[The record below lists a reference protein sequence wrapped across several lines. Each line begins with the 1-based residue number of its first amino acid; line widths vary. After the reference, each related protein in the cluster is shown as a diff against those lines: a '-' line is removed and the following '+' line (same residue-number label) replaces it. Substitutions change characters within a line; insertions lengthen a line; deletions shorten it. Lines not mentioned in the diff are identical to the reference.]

1 MKTIKYLALGV
12 LLTIASAPV
21 MAQTDSKAAIEQVKS
36 ILKSGA
42 SDADKQIANIAK
54 PFKKDAATLTAIARE
69 YYNADNNTM
78 AEDYANRAIA
88 KDKSCGE
95 AYILLGDIAVRNDN
109 GGKAAE
115 MFQQAMYMDK
125 TNPEGYRRY
134 ANIMSKSSPQS
145 SLDAL
150 EQLRTN
156 VPGYPVDI
164 IAAEISDR
172 SGNMKKA
179 IEYYNKV
186 DKSKMNEPQ
195 LASYSTDL
203 FLTGD
208 FEKSLEVAQYGVQ
221 KAPRYAAFN
230 RLSLYD
236 YTELKNYTDA
246 LVYADR
252 LFNASDSAKFSA
264 FDYQYV
270 GHANLGAKKYDA
282 AITAFNSI
290 LTLEDA
296 NDEAKLDAMKQIA
309 NVYSDREDYDKAIP
323 AYEKYLEANP
333 SPSAS
338 DYAGLGTMCTYQ
350 ASSLTGDAQVSAVKK
365 ADKVYADLAG
375 KFPDAAEFASFQRA
389 RVAGIIDPE
398 LKNGTAKPHYDKLIE
413 IITADGNIEGTSKTR
428 LLQAYQYNMI
438 YALQI
443 KDDVATSQE
452 YAKKIL
458 EIDPDNEQAKMVSDI
473 EL

>member
-1 MKTIKYLALGV
+1 M
-12 LLTIASAPV
+12 LTIASAPA
-21 MAQTDSKAAIEQVKS
+21 MAQTDSKAAIQQVKS

-42 SDADKQIANIAK
+42 SDADKQISNIAK
-54 PFKKDAATLTAIARE
+54 PFKKDASTLTAIARE
-69 YYNADNNTM
+69 YYLADNSAK
-78 AEDYANRAIA
+78 AEEYANMAIA
-88 KDKSCGE
+88 KNKSYGD

-115 MFQQAMYMDK
+115 MYQQAMYMDK

-145 SLDAL
+145 SIDAL
-150 EQLRTN
+150 EQLRVN

-195 LASYSTDL
+195 LASYATDL

-208 FEKSLEVAQYGVQ
+208 FEKSLDVAQYGVT
-221 KAPRYAAFN
+221 KAPRFAAFN
-230 RLSLYD
+230 RLSLYN
-236 YTELKNYTDA
+236 YTELKNYDQA
-246 LVYADR
+246 IVYADK

-270 GHANLGAKKYDA
+270 GYANVGAKKYDTALA
-282 AITAFNSI
+282 AFENI

-309 NVYSDREDYDKAIP
+309 NVYSDQEDYDKAIP
-323 AYEKYLEANP
+323 AYEKYLVAKP
-333 SPSAS
+333 DPTAS

-350 ASSLTGDAQVSAVKK
+350 ASSLTGDAQTVAVKK
-365 ADKVYADLAG
+365 ADKVYADLAE
-375 KFPDAAEFASFQRA
+375 KFPDAAEFAAFQRA
-389 RVAGIIDPE
+389 RVAGIVDPE

-413 IITADGNIEGTSKTR
+413 IITTDGNIEGTSKTR

-443 KDDVATSQE
+443 LDDVAKSQE
-452 YAKKIL
+452 YANKIL
-458 EIDPDNEQAKMVSDI
+458 ELDPENEQAKMVAEI
-473 EL
+473 